1 MKQQLAVIGAVL
13 WAAGNVSALNI
24 PAGNR
29 PVTYTD
35 RQVVNVTNRV
45 TVAAVRVQSVS
56 IMKVATNSLAVF
68 APFQWLDASNR
79 VLRTGV
85 RRMDETQL
93 AELLGTKFAE
103 QKATLLALIPTSTT
117 LFNGLTLRLDDT
129 GGVTASVPFTETQNG
144 VTRTGMATLNE
155 VALAARGVDVPAIK
169 AVVPR
174 IVDTVVR

>member
-1 MKQQLAVIGAVL
+1 MKQQLAVIS
-13 WAAGNVSALNI
+13 AALLSALSANALNI

-45 TVAAVRVQSVS
+45 TVATVRVQSVS
-56 IMKVATNSLAVF
+56 ILKVGTNALAVF

-85 RRMDETQL
+85 RRLDEAQL
-93 AELLGTKFAE
+93 AEVLGAKFAA
-103 QKATLLALIPTSTT
+103 QKTALLALIPSGTA
-117 LFNGLTLRLDDT
+117 LFNGLTLRLNDSGT
-129 GGVTASVPFTETQNG
+129 MTASVPFTETQSG

-155 VALAARGVDVPAIK
+155 TALASRGVDVPALK
-169 AVVPR
+169 ALLPR
-174 IVDTVVR
+174 IVDAVVR